1 MFTEAVETILHALA
15 TPAAIRSIEHG
26 GDARPLWAAFAD
38 SGFLELMTAEDHGGA
53 GLSLQAMAPIFMRF
67 GLYALPLPA
76 AQSIAARV
84 LLERSAHT
92 VPEGMLTLAGHCIRG
107 ADGSISAP
115 LVPYGTLAD
124 HVLGNLDGV
133 TVLLDAA
140 HAQRVASGVR
150 GSLVATLTWAG
161 DAASPGLDS
170 HGEDIQTFSAAIH
183 AAALAGAMNRVF
195 AMTLQYCNERSQFGK
210 SIGKFQAVQHQLS
223 VMAEHVAAAGIAAE
237 LAFAGSGRV
246 PLRLPSAIAKARTS
260 MAVTLVAATAHAL
273 HGAIGVTEEYDL
285 QLSTRRLHEWRM
297 IDGAETYWN
306 RIVGQALLAQENV
319 SVSEFVRA
327 TIDAAAA

>member
-1 MFTEAVETILHALA
+1 MFTEAVENILRDLA
-15 TPAAIRSIEHG
+15 TPAAIRGIEHG
-26 GDARPLWAAFAD
+26 GDARPLWTAFAD
-38 SGFLELMTAEDHGGA
+38 SGFLELMTSEDHGGA

-84 LLERSAHT
+84 LLECSAHA
-92 VPEGMLTLAGHCIRG
+92 VPEGMITLAGHCVRG
-107 ADGSISAP
+107 ADGTISAP
-115 LVPYGTLAD
+115 LVPYGMLAD
-124 HVLGNLDGV
+124 HVLANLDGI

-140 HAQRVASGVR
+140 YAQRVASGVH
-150 GSLVATLTWAG
+150 GSLVATLTWAR
-161 DAASPGLDS
+161 DRASAPLDPR
-170 HGEDIQTFSAAIH
+170 GEDVQNFSAAIH

-195 AMTLQYCNERSQFGK
+195 AMTLQYCNDRTQFGK
-210 SIGKFQAVQHQLS
+210 SIGNFQAVQHQLS

-237 LAFAGSGRV
+237 LAFASSGSV
-246 PLRLPSAIAKARTS
+246 PLRLASAIAKARTS

-285 QLSTRRLHEWRM
+285 QLYTRRLHEWRM
-297 IDGAETYWN
+297 TDGAEPYWN
-306 RIVGQALLAQENV
+306 RVVGQALLARDSA
-319 SVSEFVRA
+319 SVSDFVRT